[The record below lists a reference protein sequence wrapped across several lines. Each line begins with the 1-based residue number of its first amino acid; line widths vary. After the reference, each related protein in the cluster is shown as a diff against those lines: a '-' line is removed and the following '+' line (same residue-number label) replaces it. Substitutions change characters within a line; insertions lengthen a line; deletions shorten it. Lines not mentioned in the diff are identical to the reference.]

1 MPKFAALFLLFFFLA
16 LDGVHADYGG
26 YDAARTVGS
35 RRTGGERDPLVLPS
49 NLPHK
54 PNEYEGAS
62 HFFWYENKPFAHAH
76 GGHEE
81 TYGGKLHQHHAVYGS
96 DQLDGNNFI
105 TDPPG
110 VGLNAQEN
118 RDNYEKPKPSVDF
131 DVVENSATANPHAHR
146 VHPTTAASTREVNVD
161 VGAAHSSTP
170 SSSSSS
176 SSSPLQVPYKSAH
189 AAEEKV
195 DEDGAPNGPNGKEDT
210 KVHVSAHEY
219 ESSVTSTST
228 KLPCCAC
235 CAEQSESAGGGH
247 SPATSKTSGS
257 STLGPSTSA
266 PSTSAYVRSP
276 TSSYVNPLTPF
287 APLTS
292 LTSTG
297 SQSGGGGGSYA
308 ISPSGGGG
316 SYATSRTGGGGFYAT
331 SGGGGGGGGCAGSG
345 GFNAGCGSSACGC
358 QQAPAPCCPQL
369 PTCCVQLQLRE
380 SAVPSSSIHASLA
393 AAQLPCCPRIE
404 FCCPQQPLCC
414 QPTGCGVCRS
424 RALRARRVKRTGC
437 VSCAG
442 RKKRDVLDEIHVRRK
457 RLGCVPCLRRRKR
470 EQPQCANCSP
480 FTRQL
485 VSRVKRSFL
494 STCSPCANRKARAKR
509 EAEIAVFH
517 VRAQADTRTRRAT
530 SQSSA
535 TSDWRRLV
543 GKRAVDPAADLE
555 YDSPLQCDRSC
566 CDYSKCLKSKPLTG
580 RK

>member
-1 MPKFAALFLLFFFLA
+1 MPKFAAVFLLFFFFT

-26 YDAARTVGS
+26 YDAARTVGA

-62 HFFWYENKPFAHAH
+62 HLFWYENKPFAHAH

-81 TYGGKLHQHHAVYGS
+81 TYGGKLHQHHAAYGS
-96 DQLDGNNFI
+96 DQLDGNHFI

-110 VGLNAQEN
+110 IGLNAQEN

-131 DVVENSATANPHAHR
+131 DVVENSATVNPHAHR
-146 VHPTTAASTREVNVD
+146 VHPTTAASTHGVD
-161 VGAAHSSTP
+161 VDGGAAHSSTP
-170 SSSSSS
+170 SASSFSSSF
-176 SSSPLQVPYKSAH
+176 SPHQVPYKSAH

-195 DEDGAPNGPNGKEDT
+195 EEEGAPNGKEDT
-210 KVHVSAHEY
+210 KAHVSAHKY
-219 ESSVTSTST
+219 ESSVTSTSS
-228 KLPCCAC
+228 KRPCCAC
-235 CAEQSESAGGGH
+235 CAEQAESAGGGH
-247 SPATSKTSGS
+247 SPATSKTSGP
-257 STLGPSTSA
+257 STSGPSTSA
-266 PSTSAYVRSP
+266 PSTSAYVRPP
-276 TSSYVNPLTPF
+276 TSSYANPLTPF

-292 LTSTG
+292 LSSTG
-297 SQSGGGGGSYA
+297 GQSGG
-308 ISPSGGGG
+308 PNGGGG
-316 SYATSRTGGGGFYAT
+316 SYATSRSGGGGFYAT
-331 SGGGGGGGGCAGSG
+331 NGGGGGGGCAGSG

-358 QQAPAPCCPQL
+358 QQAPVPCCPQL
-369 PTCCVQLQLRE
+369 PTCCVQLQL
-380 SAVPSSSIHASLA
+380 P
-393 AAQLPCCPRIE
+393 QLPCCPRIE

-470 EQPQCANCSP
+470 EQPQCASCSP

-494 STCSPCANRKARAKR
+494 STCSPCAGRKARAKR
-509 EAEIAVFH
+509 EAEIAAFH
-517 VRAQADTRTRRAT
+517 VRAQTNTRTRREAST
-530 SQSSA
+530 SSL
-535 TSDWRRLV
+535 TSEWRRLV
-543 GKRAVDPAADLE
+543 DKRAVDSAADLE

-566 CDYSKCLKSKPLTG
+566 CDYSKCLKSKPLNG

>member
-1 MPKFAALFLLFFFLA
+1 MPKFAALFLLFFFSTF
-16 LDGVHADYGG
+16 DGVHADYGG
-26 YDAARTVGS
+26 YDAARTVGA

-62 HFFWYENKPFAHAH
+62 HLFWYENKPFAHAH

-81 TYGGKLHQHHAVYGS
+81 TYGGKLHQHHAAYGS

-131 DVVENSATANPHAHR
+131 DVVENSATTNPHAHR
-146 VHPTTAASTREVNVD
+146 VHPTTAASTRGIDVD

-170 SSSSSS
+170 TPSASSSSSS
-176 SSSPLQVPYKSAH
+176 SSSSPSSPLQVPYKSAH
-189 AAEEKV
+189 GAEEKV
-195 DEDGAPNGPNGKEDT
+195 DEDGAPKGPNEKEDT
-210 KVHVSAHEY
+210 KAHVSAHEY

-228 KLPCCAC
+228 KRPCCAC

-247 SPATSKTSGS
+247 SPSTSKIGGHSPS
-257 STLGPSTSA
+257 GPSTSA
-266 PSTSAYVRSP
+266 PSTSAYVRPP

-297 SQSGGGGGSYA
+297 SQNGGLNGGNNGGGGSYA
-308 ISPSGGGG
+308 TSPNGSGGP
-316 SYATSRTGGGGFYAT
+316 YATSRTGGGGFYAT
-331 SGGGGGGGGCAGSG
+331 SGGGSGGGCAGLGSS

-369 PTCCVQLQLRE
+369 PTCCVQLQL
-380 SAVPSSSIHASLA
+380 P
-393 AAQLPCCPRIE
+393 QLPCCPRIE

-424 RALRARRVKRTGC
+424 RAVRARRVKRTGC

-442 RKKRDVLDEIHVRRK
+442 RKKRDVLDEIH
-457 RLGCVPCLRRRKR
+457 GCVPCLRRRKR
-470 EQPQCANCSP
+470 EQQQCASCSP

-494 STCSPCANRKARAKR
+494 STCSPCANRRARAKR
-509 EAEIAVFH
+509 EAEIAAFH
-517 VRAQADTRTRRAT
+517 
-530 SQSSA
+530 
-535 TSDWRRLV
+535 
-543 GKRAVDPAADLE
+543 DLE

-566 CDYSKCLKSKPLTG
+566 CDYSKCLKSKPLNG